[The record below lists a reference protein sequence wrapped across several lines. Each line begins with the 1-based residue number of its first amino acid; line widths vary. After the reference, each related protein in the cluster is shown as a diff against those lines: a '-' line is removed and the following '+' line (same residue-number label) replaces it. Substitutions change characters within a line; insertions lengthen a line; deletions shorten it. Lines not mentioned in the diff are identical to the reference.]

1 MSEKEAYLE
10 ALKKADESG
19 NVEDAKKIAKLYA
32 EKFGD
37 DSQSEDSDS
46 GALKAFATGA
56 AQGVTF
62 GLSDEIAAT
71 GETAVDTV
79 KTAVAEVKSKGLQ
92 GIPDTL
98 ATIGDTYSD
107 NVKKYRESFES
118 LEDKHGFAYGSG
130 DIVGSIASAFAT
142 GGSGALFGAGLK
154 AGAKTLGMNAL
165 QGAAH
170 GYGRGKGESIDEH
183 LKSAG
188 LGAAVGAGG
197 SLVGEGLGKGIVK
210 GTKWAGEKLGAESFL
225 NYLGAHI
232 SPVRRKVLK
241 SLKLH
246 KRDVVDWSKR
256 MTDYR
261 TINEEG
267 VEEYLIN
274 GSRSPEDLLDLFK
287 YEQHK
292 TNAVIESVIGPLKK
306 LEPAD
311 GKILYK
317 RLKDKVIMPKAKLAQ
332 SKKAKE
338 TIDNMDKWLLE
349 EFFDEVPDKQG
360 QLINVPKVRGIK
372 ELQDLK
378 RNIYEEEDGIEVLS
392 KMKREVAK
400 NLNDYVKDSVK
411 NSDEL
416 APEAKNLF
424 LEHWQKS
431 GDLAEASKAVLAKE
445 AHGDGNSLVNFFH
458 SFLNRTSIAA
468 GAATV
473 ITGSPAMAPIVAL
486 ATQKLA
492 THPRVAAP
500 VTKGLFKI
508 SESFKRNPKKWEG
521 AAMQLANASAIS
533 SEAFEEA
540 LINIAADVDLSDQP
554 LARTTEE
561 VIRRKSAILTRLD
574 KVDPDVADSLRN
586 AIESNDKSS
595 IAGIMATLAEQSKS
609 GIIQE
614 GIGWDGHA
622 VTEAEV
628 QKVSSWIS
636 SIRDVRKRS
645 NLSKQFG
652 ADRKLPEEM
661 LQGSSGQTSPSQ
673 FIYQKAKDKV
683 RNPEY

>member
-1 MSEKEAYLE
+1 
-10 ALKKADESG
+10 
-19 NVEDAKKIAKLYA
+19 
-32 EKFGD
+32 
-37 DSQSEDSDS
+37 
-46 GALKAFATGA
+46 
-56 AQGVTF
+56 
-62 GLSDEIAAT
+62 
-71 GETAVDTV
+71 
-79 KTAVAEVKSKGLQ
+79 
-92 GIPDTL
+92 
-98 ATIGDTYSD
+98 
-107 NVKKYRESFES
+107 
-118 LEDKHGFAYGSG
+118 
-130 DIVGSIASAFAT
+130 
-142 GGSGALFGAGLK
+142 
-154 AGAKTLGMNAL
+154 
-165 QGAAH
+165 
-170 GYGRGKGESIDEH
+170 
-183 LKSAG
+183 
-188 LGAAVGAGG
+188 
-197 SLVGEGLGKGIVK
+197 
-210 GTKWAGEKLGAESFL
+210 
-225 NYLGAHI
+225 
-232 SPVRRKVLK
+232 
-241 SLKLH
+241 
-246 KRDVVDWSKR
+246 
-256 MTDYR
+256 
-261 TINEEG
+261 
-267 VEEYLIN
+267 
-274 GSRSPEDLLDLFK
+274 
-287 YEQHK
+287 
-292 TNAVIESVIGPLKK
+292 
-306 LEPAD
+306 
-311 GKILYK
+311 LYK
-317 RLKDKVIMPKAKLAQ
+317 RLKDKVIMPKAKIAQ

-338 TIDNMDKWLLE
+338 TIDNMDRWLLE

-378 RNIYEEEDGIEVLS
+378 RNIYEEEDGIEALS

-416 APEAKNLF
+416 TPEAKNLF

-468 GAATV
+468 GAAAV

-595 IAGIMATLAEQSKS
+595 IAG
-609 GIIQE
+609 
-614 GIGWDGHA
+614 
-622 VTEAEV
+622 
-628 QKVSSWIS
+628 
-636 SIRDVRKRS
+636 
-645 NLSKQFG
+645 
-652 ADRKLPEEM
+652 
-661 LQGSSGQTSPSQ
+661 
-673 FIYQKAKDKV
+673 
-683 RNPEY
+683 